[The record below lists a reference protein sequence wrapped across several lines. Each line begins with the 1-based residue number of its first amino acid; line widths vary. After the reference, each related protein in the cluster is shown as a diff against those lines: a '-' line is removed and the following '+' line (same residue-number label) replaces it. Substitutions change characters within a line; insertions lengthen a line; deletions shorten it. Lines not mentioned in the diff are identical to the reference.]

1 MASFTCLVLWWR
13 WAEAG
18 LSKVFMHFRTS
29 PHDLFRRIVR
39 VLTWQ
44 LRIPKLDVPRDIKS

>member
-18 LSKVFMHFRTS
+18 LSKVLMHFRTS
-29 PHDLFRRIVR
+29 PHDLFRRTVR
-39 VLTWQ
+39 ILIWQ
-44 LRIPKLDVPRDIKS
+44 LRIPKLDFPRDIKS